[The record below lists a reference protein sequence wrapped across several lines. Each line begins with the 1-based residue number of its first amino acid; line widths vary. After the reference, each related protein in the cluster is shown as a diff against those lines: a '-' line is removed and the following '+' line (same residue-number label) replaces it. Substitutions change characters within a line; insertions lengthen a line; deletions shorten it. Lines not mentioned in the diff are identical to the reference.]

1 MSRHNSTQQQQGQ
14 EAVADEV
21 RQLTA
26 EFRVDAQFAFQDARF
41 PTECFFL
48 TAEALH
54 LSLISMYQRNSH
66 NGRILHDLD
75 ATVREHEAEVNA
87 LTQAEGSASARPAHA
102 SSEKLKK
109 AKAELK
115 RAQRQL
121 MVCTV
126 E

>member
-1 MSRHNSTQQQQGQ
+1 M
-14 EAVADEV
+14 ADEV

-87 LTQAEGSASARPAHA
+87 LTQAESSASARPAHA
-102 SSEKLKK
+102 SSSSEKLKK